1 MTYTILEK
9 KDAARGNKYYLIAVS
24 ETASA
29 VFKAKDNL
37 SEDEITVMVE
47 NYLAVQAKEAE
58 DEAKRQKAM
67 EEALLP
73 DEVRNG
79 TSE

>member
-9 KDAARGNKYYLIAVS
+9 TDAARGNKYYLITVS
-24 ETASA
+24 ETESA
-29 VFKAKDNL
+29 IFKAKDNL
-37 SEDEITVMVE
+37 SDDEITVMVE
-47 NYLAVQAKEAE
+47 NYLAAHAKDAE
-58 DEAKRQKAM
+58 DEEKRRQAM